1 MKTFSVED
9 YLKELEVLVN
19 IDSGLGAPEGANQV
33 GTLLA
38 KPLTERGWLLERH
51 TVSDKCGDC
60 FVLKN
65 REAEHYDVLMIGHID
80 TVFPAGEAIKRPFS
94 RDENRAYGVGVI
106 DMKQGC
112 LAMVWVLNALPS
124 DVLEKLNI
132 VVIFNPDEEIG
143 SLYSKELTDSYARIS
158 DCALV
163 YEAASNCVTR
173 CIQRKGMIRLSVEFI
188 GKAGHAGYAFEN
200 GGINAVNEM
209 AYWICELAK
218 YHSAETG
225 TTVNAGIAR
234 GGQAA
239 NIIPDRAELVLDIR
253 FEKISEMEKIQA
265 ELLQL
270 SEHAKE
276 KGVGVVEKQRRS
288 TPPMEPGLK
297 TYALCE
303 LAKEITEEMGYNF
316 KLKKRGGL
324 SDANHISACGCA
336 TLDAL
341 GPTGD
346 FDHSEDEYLELSTI
360 QPNLEFSYR
369 LLSKLSEQK
378 LNG

>member
-1 MKTFSVED
+1 MIEKF
-9 YLKELEVLVN
+9 LKELEVLVN
-19 IDSGLGAPEGANQV
+19 IDSGLGAPEGADQV
-33 GTLLA
+33 GELLSQ
-38 KPLTERGWLLERH
+38 PLTERGWLLEKH
-51 TVSDKCGDC
+51 KVPDACGPC

-80 TVFPAGEAIKRPFS
+80 TVFPAGEALRHPFT
-94 RDENRAYGVGVI
+94 RDEKRAYGVGVL

-112 LAMVWVLNALPS
+112 LAMVWVLKSLPPE
-124 DVLEKLNI
+124 VLEKLNI
-132 VVIFNPDEEIG
+132 AVIFNPDEEIG
-143 SLYSKELTDSYARIS
+143 SPYSKDLTDSIARRT

-163 YEAASNCVTR
+163 YEAASNTVTR
-173 CIQRKGMIRLSVEFI
+173 CILRKGMTRLAVEFT

-225 TTVNAGIAR
+225 TTVNAGVAQ

-239 NIIPDRAELVLDIR
+239 NIIPDHAELELDIR
-253 FEKISEMEKIQA
+253 YETMDEMRKIEAALEELIRHAAQA
-265 ELLQL
+265 
-270 SEHAKE
+270 
-276 KGVGVVEKQRRS
+276 GVGLVEKKRRM
-288 TPPMEPGLK
+288 TPAMEPNEK
-297 TYALCE
+297 TRALCA
-303 LAKEITEEMGYNF
+303 LAKEITEDMGYPF
-316 KLKKRGGL
+316 TLKKRGGL
-324 SDANHISACGCA
+324 SDANHISTCGCA

-369 LLSKLSEQK
+369 LLCKLAEQK
-378 LNG
+378 GRAEQQ